1 MTSTSIHRLLDE
13 AFAGATPSPAVQDLK
28 EELRANLVA
37 RAEELQAG
45 GLGAD
50 AAARRAFDEL
60 GDVRAL
66 IADAADDPTPAWDR
80 ERVRVSPGF
89 VIRATLVPIAAAAA
103 LLLGILA
110 ACGVIGGGIPLGAA
124 LIAVVAVLMGLL
136 VADSL
141 VQHTRAHYPMPA
153 ARASGYG
160 IGVALVIAA
169 AGGFALCWTGGPL
182 WAWLV
187 AAGILL
193 LAGVGMLAGLGA
205 TQTNRAKPWVREYS
219 AQWMREFG
227 QEHGK
232 PWEQPV
238 GDRFSRDPN
247 AAARFGIY
255 TMIIWILASVAG
267 VIIGFNIGWWW
278 SSLAWVAGFITMM
291 LLLTRMLFIPPKDG
305 ER

>member
-13 AFAGATPSPAVQDLK
+13 AFAGAAPSPAIQDLK
-28 EELRANLVA
+28 EELRTNLAA
-37 RAEELQAG
+37 RVDELEAS

-66 IADAADDPTPAWDR
+66 IADAGDDPMPAWDR
-80 ERVRVSPGF
+80 ERVRVSPAF

-103 LLLGILA
+103 LAVGVLA
-110 ACGVIGGGIPLGAA
+110 ACGVIGGGIGLAVG
-124 LIAVVAVLMGLL
+124 LFAVVAVLIGVL

-141 VQHTRAHYPMPA
+141 GQDTRAHYAMPGG
-153 ARASGYG
+153 RATGYG
-160 IGVALVIAA
+160 IGAALTIAA

-182 WAWLV
+182 WLWIV

-193 LAGVGMLAGLGA
+193 LAGVGLLAGLGA

-219 AQWMREFG
+219 AQWTKEF
-227 QEHGK
+227 ERSHGEA
-232 PWEQPV
+232 WERPV

-255 TMIIWILASVAG
+255 TMIIWILASIAG
-267 VIIGFNIGWWW
+267 VIIGFNVGWWW
-278 SSLAWVAGFITMM
+278 AGLAWVGGFVAMM